1 MNTFPVLHICELEFG
16 ISRMMSNALIRE
28 KQVLE
33 EASRIATE
41 SIVNVRTIAGLR
53 REAEVIKQYT
63 EEIQRVE
70 ILIRQK
76 LRWRGVL
83 NSTMQASAFFAYAV
97 ALCYGGVLVS
107 EGQVPFQDIIK

>member
-1 MNTFPVLHICELEFG
+1 
-16 ISRMMSNALIRE
+16 MSNALIRE

-33 EASRIATE
+33 EACRIATE
-41 SIVNVRTIAGLR
+41 SVTNVRTIAGLR

-70 ILIRQK
+70 VLIRQK

-107 EGQVPFQDIIK
+107 EGQVPFQDIIKWVLLQITWLINNVYLL

>member
-1 MNTFPVLHICELEFG
+1 
-16 ISRMMSNALIRE
+16 MMSNAVVRE
-28 KQVLE
+28 KQVIE
-33 EASRIATE
+33 EACRIATE
-41 SIVNVRTIAGLR
+41 SITNIRTVAGLR
-53 REAEVIKQYT
+53 READVIREYT

-70 ILIRQK
+70 VLIRQK

-107 EGQVPFQDIIK
+107 EGQLPFQDIIKYGNPYRIQS